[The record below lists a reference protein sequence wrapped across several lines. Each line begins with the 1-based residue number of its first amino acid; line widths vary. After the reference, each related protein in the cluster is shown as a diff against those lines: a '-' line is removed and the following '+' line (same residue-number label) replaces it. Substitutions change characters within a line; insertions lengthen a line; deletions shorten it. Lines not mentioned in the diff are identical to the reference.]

1 MYDEKIFVG
10 VANVEEDFCVT
21 TTKKIKGTYF
31 EFHFIKG
38 QTIPIYK
45 NNIEQKFLLIGYL
58 DTYEEYFQPMG
69 NFPVKELKTNKIN
82 YMLW

>member
-31 EFHFIKG
+31 EFHFYSLWHCG
-38 QTIPIYK
+38 
-45 NNIEQKFLLIGYL
+45 
-58 DTYEEYFQPMG
+58 
-69 NFPVKELKTNKIN
+69 VKSKL
-82 YMLW
+82 

>member
-10 VANVEEDFCVT
+10 VANVEEDFCIT

-31 EFHFIKG
+31 EFHFVKG

-45 NNIEQKFLLIGYL
+45 NNVEEKSRRDTKNINNTKFCSKSKRI
-58 DTYEEYFQPMG
+58 Q
-69 NFPVKELKTNKIN
+69 
-82 YMLW
+82 